1 MSRAKSEKILK
12 QANDFHAAIP
22 GSRWKNRATTVTKAE
37 IAELPMSAIQG
48 MSCDE
53 LAAVI
58 RAADVPLF
66 RESTI
71 GRLDHCDRATLEQLV
86 YVARRTVRNR
96 GV

>member
-1 MSRAKSEKILK
+1 MSRARSETTLK
-12 QANDFHAAIP
+12 QAGDSRVANP
-22 GSRWKNRATTVTKAE
+22 GPRWKNGGTAFTKAE
-37 IAELPMSAIQG
+37 IAGLPMSAIQE

-53 LAAVI
+53 LAGVI

-96 GV
+96 KV